1 MDTNCTGDCS
11 NQYCHGSNLQGV
23 QDSGPPCTKCHS
35 IPYTAS
41 SLVCNA
47 CHGIPPDGTA
57 FPNVSGRHAQHATS
71 DTTTCSICHN
81 GAGGMTTNSYHLD
94 NVVEIFFE
102 TAYTAKSG
110 GTPTY
115 DGSSNTCK
123 NVSCHGG
130 QTTPSWLTGSIDVN
144 TNCTMCHAYGTT
156 QYNSYLS
163 GHHSFHL
170 TEVGANCTDC
180 HDTNN
185 LATVHFTNLS
195 STTMTTA
202 YQTIKSTL
210 HYTGTG
216 GGTYGTCTLSCHG
229 QDHQANQW

>member
-1 MDTNCTGDCS
+1 
-11 NQYCHGSNLQGV
+11 
-23 QDSGPPCTKCHS
+23 
-35 IPYTAS
+35 
-41 SLVCNA
+41 
-47 CHGIPPDGTA
+47 
-57 FPNVSGRHAQHATS
+57 
-71 DTTTCSICHN
+71 
-81 GAGGMTTNSYHLD
+81 MTTNSYHLD

-144 TNCTMCHAYGTT
+144 TNCTLCHAYGTT
-156 QYNSYLS
+156 QYNSYFS

-170 TEVGANCTDC
+170 TEVGTSCTEC

-202 YQTIKSTL
+202 YQKIKSTL

-216 GGTYGTCTLSCHG
+216 GGIYGTCTLVDLPWRRPSG
-229 QDHQANQW
+229 QSVVVNGGHLRSQNKRPLVAMRGSLCAG